1 MSDHSQSLRIII
13 IQERHPQP
21 ANPFGFADTDNI
33 CLQKTAVT
41 EFLQTPAIHL
51 IRYTAPPLGMK
62 GFGVTPQEI
71 LMLFLAIAKN
81 CRSFWLQ
88 IGTFI
93 RIMLILH
100 CPNIFHGRGT
110 FPVTTA
116 CPALSAQGLLYIGV
130 PLNNHGHRFNK

>member
-13 IQERHPQP
+13 LQERHPQP
-21 ANPFGFADTDNI
+21 ANPFGFADTDNL

-71 LMLFLAIAKN
+71 LALFLAIAKN

-100 CPNIFHGRGT
+100 CPNIFHDGL
-110 FPVTTA
+110 P
-116 CPALSAQGLLYIGV
+116 CALSAGFAVYRGSVKQSRPQGSISDV
-130 PLNNHGHRFNK
+130 S